1 MNAGRGETH
10 CRAEGVGGVFS
21 LAADGVPTLGLSL
34 DGPEAGS
41 RRRWELTI
49 ERADPGEIPRALM
62 LGTKEAG
69 AGPRPPSSGLPRLF
83 PVNRQWCPPR
93 MGRLDALAWGYAN
106 TSPLQDAILVWLQF
120 GRGEYKVRQ
129 AINHRARHW
138 PMSPGR
144 RELIVDTALTHA
156 PALTYN
162 QSPPLWLNYRG
173 EFVDRV
179 NEVLRWINREMQIAH
194 ESASLTKPKKNGRKC
209 DNGIRDTES
218 PACFSE
224 PLLRR
229 AA

>member
-1 MNAGRGETH
+1 MPSARRRDKH

-83 PVNRQWCPPR
+83 PVTRQWCSPR
-93 MGRLDALAWGYAN
+93 MGRLDALAWGYAR

-120 GRGEYKVRQ
+120 GRSEYKVRQ
-129 AINHRARHW
+129 AIFHRARHW
-138 PMSPGR
+138 PMSSGR
-144 RELIVDTALTHA
+144 RELIVNTALAHA
-156 PALTYN
+156 PALTYSQN
-162 QSPPLWLNYRG
+162 PPAWLNYQA
-173 EFVDRV
+173 EFVNRV
-179 NEVLRWINREMQIAH
+179 NEVLRSINRELQIAA
-194 ESASLTKPKKNGRKC
+194 EATNLTRCMKNGRKC
-209 DNGIRDTES
+209 DNGIKGV
-218 PACFSE
+218 
-224 PLLRR
+224 
-229 AA
+229 